1 MKYYA
6 LIYYVV
12 EDYVTRRTQHRD
24 EHLRL
29 ANEAADRGELALG
42 GAFTD
47 PADRSMLIFTVDDP
61 SVIEKFVQDD
71 PYFRNGLV
79 VRYEIRPWN
88 VVVGK
93 LK

>member
-12 EDYVTRRTQHRD
+12 EDYATRRTQYRD

-42 GAFTD
+42 GAFTE

-61 SVIEKFVQDD
+61 SVVEQFVQGD

-79 VRYEIRPWN
+79 VRYEVRQWN